1 MLKIAGCPLPLLFPP
16 RPLSCWA
23 LQIVRASYEVCNLAG
38 CWMDRPNTAS
48 ALARCPDEMLV
59 CPSYPSL
66 ERLCDELS
74 KLNLQKGI
82 HCHIPRCLVS
92 SINAPRPRTS
102 QGSMKFLLGQTRL
115 LAQKTCCPPLHMSCT
130 SLAIPPFPSGEWHAG
145 RRDRVAAKPLP
156 LCPPLSLPPSL
167 GFARGWMSD
176 GEIFASLRS
185 VRITVSL
192 STWQFDEHLLAIV
205 FLGRVSQIYNGS
217 PHDSFFCWCYTV
229 NEF

>member
-38 CWMDRPNTAS
+38 WMDRPNTAS

-156 LCPPLSLPPSL
+156 LCPPLSLPPSAL
-167 GFARGWMSD
+167 RAD
-176 GEIFASLRS
+176 GCQTERYSLRCAVSGSRCPSALGSLMSICLLLCFLAESLKSIMALLMIRFS
-185 VRITVSL
+185 VGVI
-192 STWQFDEHLLAIV
+192 Q
-205 FLGRVSQIYNGS
+205 
-217 PHDSFFCWCYTV
+217 
-229 NEF
+229 